1 MGSPQPKIETEIS
14 KSSDQEEQKSP
25 HFLQR
30 IWKNITIEP
39 AIFVIAFATQM
50 DTITTEQMVVL
61 KSCLT
66 DFQYNETLCHNITDP
81 QWTEQKDE
89 ISAALTDFNVYKTLA
104 TSLIPIF
111 MAFYLGA
118 YMDLFGRKPIMYL
131 FLITSALQKVVM
143 VICSHWFSSSKWY
156 ILLAYIPTSLGGGNA
171 AWNLAIS
178 AFLADITQPEERAFR
193 YGMLGWIKKLG
204 NPLAAQAGKYLL
216 EAGGYTCVFSTTLL
230 GIVLGGLLLLWRVHN
245 YDWNPPNKSQEQRK
259 SFSPLVIKDV
269 FVSVFRKRPGAERKY
284 VFLLILIS
292 IFRCM
297 PCIGENNIS
306 YAYTLS
312 RYNWQVDEN
321 SDYRS
326 ITSMVDITSQAIFI
340 PLMAYLKWNE
350 AWVMTGLISTLT
362 ARHII
367 KALAT
372 EPWMYYLGSI
382 INCIG
387 FYALSIKSSMV
398 SSVVD
403 KNELGKIMAF
413 ISAWDSLLPIVVSA
427 TYSYVFDVSMV
438 IHTCIFKLTCIN
450 LTFRLQKILSLV
462 LFSLSRRVSPLWL

>member
-1 MGSPQPKIETEIS
+1 MNIMTSKPKIQTEIS
-14 KSSDQEEQKSP
+14 QSSDGQKRQK
-25 HFLQR
+25 FLQK
-30 IWKNITIEP
+30 IWNNITIEP
-39 AIFVIAFATQM
+39 AIFIIAFATEM

-66 DFQYNETLCHNITDP
+66 DFQYNETVCHNITDP
-81 QWTEQKDE
+81 QWTQQKDE

-131 FLITSALQKVVM
+131 FLITSALQKTVM
-143 VICSHWFSSSKWY
+143 VVCSHWFSSSKWF

-216 EAGGYTCVFSTTLL
+216 EAGGYTCVFSTTLF
-230 GIVLGGLLLLWRVHN
+230 GIVLGGLLLLWRVN
-245 YDWNPPNKSQEQRK
+245 KYAWNPPNKSADQRK

-312 RYNWQVDEN
+312 RYNWQVEEN
-321 SDYRS
+321 SNYRS
-326 ITSMVDITSQAIFI
+326 ITSMVDLTSQAIFI
-340 PLMAYLKWNE
+340 PLMAFLKWNE

-362 ARHII
+362 ARHVI

-427 TYSYVFDVSMV
+427 TYSYVFDVSNFRYLISKIYMY
-438 IHTCIFKLTCIN
+438 LSD
-450 LTFRLQKILSLV
+450 TFRPQKIRSLV
-462 LFSLSRRVSPLWL
+462 LFSLSRRVSLLWL